1 MVTAT
6 AIPVS
11 PGLIAVRD
19 SARISALATEFAR
32 TEFASAIIRS
42 PESLVPNANA
52 SLDVETMATALM
64 DNASAKTVMPVSPAK
79 FHLV

>member
-11 PGLIAVRD
+11 PELIAVRD
-19 SARISALATEFAR
+19 SARISALATEFVR
-32 TEFASAIIRS
+32 MEFASAIIRS
-42 PESLVPNANA
+42 PELLVPNANA
-52 SLDVETMATALM
+52 SLDVETMATALT